1 MVGVCVGEA
10 LDASAD
16 DEGGD
21 VGGRGSAGG
30 GGGGGGRHVG
40 VKSSERWSACEGWST
55 GFL

>member
-16 DEGGD
+16 DE
-21 VGGRGSAGG
+21 GG